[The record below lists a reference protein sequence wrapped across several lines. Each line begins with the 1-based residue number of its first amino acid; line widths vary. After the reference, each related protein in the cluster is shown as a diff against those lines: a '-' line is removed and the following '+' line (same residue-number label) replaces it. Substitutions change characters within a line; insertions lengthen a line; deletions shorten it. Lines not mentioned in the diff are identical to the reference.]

1 MTPRWHLGRLR
12 LAAWGKEEESQGGR
26 SGSESPAGQ
35 QLLTRKLAAANCI
48 SQIPKLNLSDLAR
61 YCHQVSQPTDLED
74 LEDGYV
80 RDVLL
85 TPEPILQIVQN
96 LGLKSR
102 TELTP

>member
-1 MTPRWHLGRLR
+1 MRLR

-61 YCHQVSQPTDLED
+61 CVGQILSSSEPNVTHP
-74 LEDGYV
+74 EDGYV
-80 RDVLL
+80 RFVFL
-85 TPEPILQIVQN
+85 TPEPIQQVVQN
-96 LGLKSR
+96 LGLKI
-102 TELTP
+102 